1 MFKAKQKSVKVKS
14 AISLRI
20 YVFLNL
26 PISSK
31 KAHGKLRTAWLDKC
45 QHFSD
50 NRYIASE
57 VTA

>member
-1 MFKAKQKSVKVKS
+1 MFKTKQKSVKVKS
-14 AISLRI
+14 ANSLRI
-20 YVFLNL
+20 YVFSYL

-31 KAHGKLRTAWLDKC
+31 KAQGKLRTAWLDKC

-50 NRYIASE
+50 HHYIASK